1 MFQLFNIFSVQTRYI
16 WRVVWQD
23 LLQRK
28 LGTLLTVLVIS
39 VSLTIPMVGY
49 LLWKN
54 THNAATQFYPEQELT
69 IYLHKNLSKS
79 SVNLVV
85 EKIRQFETD
94 KMDSLEFISRQQSLD
109 DFRKWSGFG
118 KALDILDDNPLPA
131 IVILKPKKVFSG
143 IEHMLLF
150 RNELQKIKGIQEVRL
165 DNEWLEKLTALTWLI
180 AKVGVICALL
190 MSISVFLVIANS
202 VRTEVSNNKATIEV
216 MQLVGATKYF
226 IARRFIYTAMI
237 YGLLGSILAILL
249 ALVVASYFSNVVRY
263 VADLFVVK
271 FELNHFN
278 FSEIFFVIVF
288 CIFIGWLS
296 AKVATKN
303 I

>member
-16 WRVVWQD
+16 WRIVWQD
-23 LLQRK
+23 LLQHK

-79 SVNLVV
+79 SVNLIV
-85 EKIRQFETD
+85 EKIRQFEPD
-94 KMDSLEFISRQQSLD
+94 KMENFEFISRQQSLN
-109 DFRKWSGFG
+109 DFRQWSGFS
-118 KALDILDDNPLPA
+118 KALDILDDNPLPT
-131 IVILKPKKVFSG
+131 IVILKPKKEFSDT
-143 IEHMLLF
+143 EHMLLF
-150 RNELQKIKGIQEVRL
+150 RNELQNIKGIQEVRL

-278 FSEIFFVIVF
+278 FSEIFFVIIF

>member
-16 WRVVWQD
+16 WRVVWQS

-54 THNAATQFYPEQELT
+54 TYNAATQFYPEQELT

-79 SVNLVV
+79 SINLVV
-85 EKIRQFETD
+85 EKIRQFEPD
-94 KMDSLEFISRQQSLD
+94 KMEELEFISRQQSLD

-131 IVILKPKKVFSG
+131 IVILKPQKMFSG

-150 RNELQKIKGIQEVRL
+150 RDELQKIKGIQEVRL
-165 DNEWLEKLTALTWLI
+165 DNEWLEKLTALTLLI
-180 AKVGVICALL
+180 AKVAIVCALL

-202 VRTEVSNNKATIEV
+202 VRTEISTNKAPIEV
-216 MQLVGATKYF
+216 MQLIGATKYF

-237 YGLLGSILAILL
+237 YGLLGSIVAILL

-271 FELNHFN
+271 FELNHFD

-288 CIFIGWLS
+288 CTFIGWLS